1 MTRREAREQA
11 FMVLFEKT
19 FFEDVSISEIVSD
32 AQEAELIK
40 INAFAD
46 VILKAVENN
55 IEVIDSIIAE
65 NARKWSIERLPKVS
79 LAVLRLAIGEM
90 KFVDDVP
97 AGVSVNEAVE
107 LTKTLVK
114 SIDDIEKGKI
124 EFDYEDFMLHLALVE
139 DDDFTYYGYAPRNAQ
154 GDMEFIPERCEVIA
168 RQIFGKDIPAE
179 TVKSIC
185 CDLGMVV
192 LESDDN
198 GVKLEVPAY
207 RVDVQRPCDVVE
219 EILRV
224 YGYNNI
230 EIPMDSHSELF
241 LLITRMQ
248 DEAHRF
254 AITYHRSL
262 RGKRNLASVLDDIP
276 GVGEKR
282 KKNLLKHF
290 GSFTK
295 IKEASIEELLEVEGI
310 GQKRYEQIKN
320 EVKVGGAP

>member
-107 LTKTLVK
+107 LTKKYGT
-114 SIDDIEKGKI
+114 
-124 EFDYEDFMLHLALVE
+124 E
-139 DDDFTYYGYAPRNAQ
+139 DDASY
-154 GDMEFIPERCEVIA
+154 V
-168 RQIFGKDIPAE
+168 
-179 TVKSIC
+179 
-185 CDLGMVV
+185 
-192 LESDDN
+192 N
-198 GVKLEVPAY
+198 GVLGAVAK
-207 RVDVQRPCDVVE
+207 
-219 EILRV
+219 
-224 YGYNNI
+224 
-230 EIPMDSHSELF
+230 
-241 LLITRMQ
+241 
-248 DEAHRF
+248 
-254 AITYHRSL
+254 SL
-262 RGKRNLASVLDDIP
+262 
-276 GVGEKR
+276 
-282 KKNLLKHF
+282 
-290 GSFTK
+290 
-295 IKEASIEELLEVEGI
+295 
-310 GQKRYEQIKN
+310 
-320 EVKVGGAP
+320 

>member
-107 LTKTLVK
+107 LTKKYGT
-114 SIDDIEKGKI
+114 
-124 EFDYEDFMLHLALVE
+124 E
-139 DDDFTYYGYAPRNAQ
+139 DDASY
-154 GDMEFIPERCEVIA
+154 V
-168 RQIFGKDIPAE
+168 
-179 TVKSIC
+179 
-185 CDLGMVV
+185 
-192 LESDDN
+192 N
-198 GVKLEVPAY
+198 GVLGAVA
-207 RVDVQRPCDVVE
+207 
-219 EILRV
+219 
-224 YGYNNI
+224 
-230 EIPMDSHSELF
+230 
-241 LLITRMQ
+241 
-248 DEAHRF
+248 
-254 AITYHRSL
+254 
-262 RGKRNLASVLDDIP
+262 
-276 GVGEKR
+276 
-282 KKNLLKHF
+282 
-290 GSFTK
+290 K
-295 IKEASIEELLEVEGI
+295 IYWL
-310 GQKRYEQIKN
+310 
-320 EVKVGGAP
+320 

>member
-107 LTKTLVK
+107 LTKKYGT
-114 SIDDIEKGKI
+114 
-124 EFDYEDFMLHLALVE
+124 E
-139 DDDFTYYGYAPRNAQ
+139 DDASY
-154 GDMEFIPERCEVIA
+154 V
-168 RQIFGKDIPAE
+168 
-179 TVKSIC
+179 
-185 CDLGMVV
+185 
-192 LESDDN
+192 N
-198 GVKLEVPAY
+198 GVLGAVAK
-207 RVDVQRPCDVVE
+207 
-219 EILRV
+219 
-224 YGYNNI
+224 
-230 EIPMDSHSELF
+230 
-241 LLITRMQ
+241 
-248 DEAHRF
+248 
-254 AITYHRSL
+254 AI
-262 RGKRNLASVLDDIP
+262 
-276 GVGEKR
+276 
-282 KKNLLKHF
+282 
-290 GSFTK
+290 
-295 IKEASIEELLEVEGI
+295 
-310 GQKRYEQIKN
+310 
-320 EVKVGGAP
+320 

>member
-107 LTKTLVK
+107 LTKKYGT
-114 SIDDIEKGKI
+114 
-124 EFDYEDFMLHLALVE
+124 E
-139 DDDFTYYGYAPRNAQ
+139 DDASY
-154 GDMEFIPERCEVIA
+154 V
-168 RQIFGKDIPAE
+168 
-179 TVKSIC
+179 
-185 CDLGMVV
+185 
-192 LESDDN
+192 N
-198 GVKLEVPAY
+198 GVL
-207 RVDVQRPCDVVE
+207 
-219 EILRV
+219 
-224 YGYNNI
+224 
-230 EIPMDSHSELF
+230 
-241 LLITRMQ
+241 
-248 DEAHRF
+248 
-254 AITYHRSL
+254 
-262 RGKRNLASVLDDIP
+262 
-276 GVGEKR
+276 
-282 KKNLLKHF
+282 
-290 GSFTK
+290 
-295 IKEASIEELLEVEGI
+295 
-310 GQKRYEQIKN
+310 
-320 EVKVGGAP
+320 GAVAKAL